1 MGRAPHRAREAVGDS
16 LLQVGIGFE
25 PDGVEIIFVFE
36 KLIEIGQGEG
46 SIAPEIPARCGGAI
60 ARDHGLHHRAPR
72 VGTMHVTGTEHA
84 PFKVT
89 ELVEHEERMIACT
102 FEMAVVG
109 STFLVAMGGTDAAIH
124 VQDHGFGKAGGT
136 RYIDPLSR

>member
-1 MGRAPHRAREAVGDS
+1 
-16 LLQVGIGFE
+16 
-25 PDGVEIIFVFE
+25 
-36 KLIEIGQGEG
+36 
-46 SIAPEIPARCGGAI
+46 
-60 ARDHGLHHRAPR
+60 
-72 VGTMHVTGTEHA
+72 MHVAGTEHA

-89 ELVEHEERMIACT
+89 ELVEHEKRMIACA

-109 STFLVAMGGTDAAIH
+109 STFLIAMGGTDAAIH

>member
-60 ARDHGLHHRAPR
+60 ARDHGL
-72 VGTMHVTGTEHA
+72 
-84 PFKVT
+84 
-89 ELVEHEERMIACT
+89 
-102 FEMAVVG
+102 
-109 STFLVAMGGTDAAIH
+109 
-124 VQDHGFGKAGGT
+124 
-136 RYIDPLSR
+136 